1 MPGCA
6 DFLDMCLKS
15 TERIKKV
22 ADRSFNLLADGT
34 PVPFA
39 GSARL
44 EGEDSLSLFP
54 ALFRL
59 ELRNLPEETY
69 LRLSRAKTLSVSH
82 EGACLVSGRITDTF
96 RRTAPGGTTTEI
108 AVCAGLDL
116 WKARVSLS
124 VPKGTRVSETVR
136 KILEDSGTSISLLAN
151 PSPDPEVLRPGCYC
165 GRAAECIERAL
176 SAAGC
181 RAVLTPAGIMPVPK
195 GGLETA
201 WRLTPNDLPEEPA
214 FAGGAASGETK
225 YMVLIARLSGWRPG
239 ETIEVNCGRTRA
251 RGIIV
256 RRAVS
261 ADTAAGEWKAE
272 LLAETI

>member
-1 MPGCA
+1 M
-6 DFLDMCLKS
+6 
-15 TERIKKV
+15 
-22 ADRSFNLLADGT
+22 ADRSFNLLADGS

-39 GSARL
+39 GGARL

-69 LRLSRAKTLSVSH
+69 LRLTRAKTLAVSH

-96 RRTAPGGTTTEI
+96 RRPAPGGTVTEI

-136 KILEDSGTSISLLAN
+136 IILEDSGTGIPLLAE
-151 PSPDPEVLRPGCYC
+151 PTPDPKLLRPGCYW
-165 GRAAECIERAL
+165 GRAAECAERAL

-181 RAVLTPAGIMPVPK
+181 RAALTPAGIMPVPQ

-201 WRLTPNDLPEEPA
+201 WRLTANDLLEEPA
-214 FAGGAASGETK
+214 FAGGTDPGETK
-225 YMVLIARLSGWRPG
+225 YMILTARLSGWRPG
-239 ETIEVNCGRTRA
+239 ETVEVDCGKTRA

-256 RRAVS
+256 RRAVT

>member
-1 MPGCA
+1 MTG
-6 DFLDMCLKS
+6 
-15 TERIKKV
+15 
-22 ADRSFNLLADGT
+22 RSFDLLADGI

-39 GSARL
+39 GGARL

-69 LRLSRAKTLSVSH
+69 LRLARAKTLSVSH

-96 RRTAPGGTTTEI
+96 RRNTPGGTTTEI

-116 WKARVSLS
+116 WKARVSLT
-124 VPKGTRVSETVR
+124 VPKGTKVSGTVR
-136 KILEDSGTSISLLAN
+136 KILEDSGTGIPLLAD
-151 PSPDPEVLRPGCYC
+151 PTPDLEFRRPGCYW
-165 GRAAECIERAL
+165 GRAAECAERAL

-181 RAVLTPAGIMPVPK
+181 RAALTPSGIMPVPR

-201 WRLTPNDLPEEPA
+201 WRLTGNDLAAEPA
-214 FAGGAASGETK
+214 FAGGAVPGETK
-225 YMVLIARLSGWRPG
+225 YMVLTARLAGWRPG
-239 ETIEVNCGRTRA
+239 ETVEVSCGRTKA
-251 RGIIV
+251 KGVIV
-256 RRAVS
+256 CRAVT

-272 LLAETI
+272 LLAEVKGAADV